1 MGFDDAT
8 EDEIYQQLKKLGVNV
23 GELRSMLS
31 VDEARELAKKL
42 DWLCGRHPHHY
53 HKFSS
58 NA

>member
-1 MGFDDAT
+1 MGFDNAT

-31 VDEARELAKKL
+31 VDEARELAEKL
-42 DWLCGRHPHHY
+42 DWLCGRHPRHY
-53 HKFSS
+53 HKSFS